1 MEARQRWDSII
12 IKWEKITA
20 NLDSYT
26 QLTFKDNKM
35 VNLQVNLNKYW
46 RYIITIL
53 ELNWDETK
61 IPETYKLREGNQILL
76 ESLMF
81 SIRVKIQNFRFC

>member
-81 SIRVKIQNFRFC
+81 SIRVKI